1 MNVSLWPQSQA
12 PKALGLIRT
21 DCWRVIKTGMKRLAL
36 AAAPQMIWVDPTL
49 AADIVDPLHVR
60 R

>member
-1 MNVSLWPQSQA
+1 MSAVAAKPGA
-12 PKALGLIRT
+12 KALRLIRT

-36 AAAPQMIWVDPTL
+36 AAAPQMISVDPTL